1 MGSARFRLSLQI
13 PWHVTDVTW
22 LWWLAPLLDTK
33 KRHDDNL
40 VLTWCPPHL
49 ELQHGY
55 TLRSAVEMCGCAAP
69 PRWLQVLCCP
79 TQCGTPGPGA
89 HDDPWTVM
97 LALLQAGHHG
107 LTGDGA
113 KLIREGA
120 IEDQNV
126 HGEDPL
132 ADGCG
137 VLQDKALVD
146 KENATWEKAAKES
159 RTLKV
164 RLRITAVEGQQP
176 IRTKHKHKHQG
187 PCCVTIWNSEIQRRR
202 SIKN

>member
-1 MGSARFRLSLQI
+1 MIHSFSG
-13 PWHVTDVTW
+13 H
-22 LWWLAPLLDTK
+22 K
-33 KRHDDNL
+33 EKHDDDL
-40 VLTWCPPHL
+40 VLICPPPHT

-69 PRWLQVLCCP
+69 PRWLQAFCGT
-79 TQCGTPGPGA
+79 TQCGTPGSGA
-89 HDDPWTVM
+89 HDDPWAVM

-120 IEDQNV
+120 VEDQNV

-137 VLQDKALVD
+137 MLQDEALVH
-146 KENATWEKAAKES
+146 KENTTWEKVEAKEN
-159 RTLKV
+159 RTLNV
-164 RLRITAVEGQQP
+164 RLLKAVARRIAA
-176 IRTKHKHKHQG
+176 
-187 PCCVTIWNSEIQRRR
+187 S
-202 SIKN
+202 